1 LAKYIFE
8 NNINNSSNIITTRK
22 MSTLDCLVL
31 KLEDDSMC
39 LYLIY
44 DLLRERY
51 GIWGKAIQNNKDS
64 DSENDNEY
72 QGFYYNCNYKN
83 IKHLFSFISF
93 ILDSSISVTLYN
105 FSDLPN
111 GCSEITFELLEEL
124 SLDENIITC
133 YDNVV
138 YDEEYIVNTLK
149 MLSFIRNEY
158 V

>member
-1 LAKYIFE
+1 
-8 NNINNSSNIITTRK
+8 

-31 KLEDDSMC
+31 KLEDNSMC

-44 DLLRERY
+44 DTLRERY
-51 GIWGKAIQNNKDS
+51 GIWGKAKQNDEDS
-64 DSENDNEY
+64 DSDNEY

-83 IKHLFSFISF
+83 TKHLFSFISF
-93 ILDSSISVTLYN
+93 ILDDSISVTLLN
-105 FSDLPN
+105 LSHLPN
-111 GCSEITFELLEEL
+111 GCSEITFDLLEEL
-124 SLDENIITC
+124 SLDEKIITC

>member
-1 LAKYIFE
+1 
-8 NNINNSSNIITTRK
+8 

-31 KLEDDSMC
+31 KLDDDSMS
-39 LYLIY
+39 LYIIY
-44 DLLRERY
+44 DTLRERY
-51 GIWGKAIQNNKDS
+51 GIWGKAKQNDEDS
-64 DSENDNEY
+64 DSENENDY

-83 IKHLFSFISF
+83 TKHLFSFISF
-93 ILDSSISVTLYN
+93 IMDNTLTVTLFN

-111 GCSEITFELLEEL
+111 GCSEITFDLLEDLGTNEK
-124 SLDENIITC
+124 IITC

-149 MLSFIRNEY
+149 ILSFIRNEY

>member
-1 LAKYIFE
+1 
-8 NNINNSSNIITTRK
+8 

-31 KLEDDSMC
+31 KLTDDSMC

-44 DLLRERY
+44 DTLRERY
-51 GIWGKAIQNNKDS
+51 GIWGKATQSNEDNDS
-64 DSENDNEY
+64 DY
-72 QGFYYNCNYKN
+72 QGFYYCCNYKN

-93 ILDSSISVTLYN
+93 ILDDTITVTLYN

-111 GCSEITFELLEEL
+111 GCSEITFDILEEL
-124 SLDENIITC
+124 SLDEKIITC